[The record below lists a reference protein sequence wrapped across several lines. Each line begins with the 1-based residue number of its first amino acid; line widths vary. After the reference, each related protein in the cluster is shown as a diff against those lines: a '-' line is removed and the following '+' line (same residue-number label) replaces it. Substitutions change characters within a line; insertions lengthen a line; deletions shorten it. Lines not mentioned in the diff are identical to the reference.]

1 MGRHREE
8 KTAQQ
13 EIADVIRWAER
24 HGFFNIAD
32 ALRRALTAI
41 SDK

>member
-8 KTAQQ
+8 RTAKQ
-13 EIADVIRWAER
+13 EIADVIRWA
-24 HGFFNIAD
+24 FFNIAE
-32 ALRRALTAI
+32 ALRRALADI